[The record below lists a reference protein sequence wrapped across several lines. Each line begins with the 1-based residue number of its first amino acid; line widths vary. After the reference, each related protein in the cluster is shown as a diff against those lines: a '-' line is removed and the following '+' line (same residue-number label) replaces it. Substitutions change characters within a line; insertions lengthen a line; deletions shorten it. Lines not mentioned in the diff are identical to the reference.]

1 MSTPFGDE
9 DVNQDVKTRVA
20 NRQVQWG
27 YLQDTGASPM
37 GKPRSSSASD
47 QPLMTD
53 TFLAAEDF
61 IRRLLEYDPRKR
73 MSLTDARDH
82 PWLAA
87 QRAAQAAAAPPPVEL
102 ELRRLYTIQE
112 DFEDSDCPLHSPGD
126 EGERLNRR
134 DGAVCTWVCK
144 FLLVAFDIA

>member
-1 MSTPFGDE
+1 MRVWACF
-9 DVNQDVKTRVA
+9 KTLWACLSFHGSRR
-20 NRQVQWG
+20 NR
-27 YLQDTGASPM
+27 TSN
-37 GKPRSSSASD
+37 
-47 QPLMTD
+47 TN
-53 TFLAAEDF
+53 T
-61 IRRLLEYDPRKR
+61 
-73 MSLTDARDH
+73 
-82 PWLAA
+82 
-87 QRAAQAAAAPPPVEL
+87 AAAAPPPVEL